1 MPLAAL
7 AIGGIT
13 SLIGGGIA
21 AHGASQAAKTQATAA
36 QQAQQQIAQAQQG
49 AIGTLTSTTNQARAG
64 YQPYQQLGAGATANL
79 GQMMQPGGYLATPW
93 SQQFTAPTL
102 EQAQATPGYQFAL
115 QQGLGAIQSSA
126 AARGTALNTG
136 TMKDLAGY
144 ATGAANQTYGDVY
157 NRAMNQYLTNQN
169 TFMQNQQNM
178 YNRLTGLSSIG
189 QWATGNLG
197 NLTAGL
203 GRNIA
208 DVTMQG
214 TQAQT
219 QALQNAAAAR
229 ASGMV
234 GSANA
239 WGGAL
244 SNIGNMLGGYSMM
257 SQGARQT
264 RPIGGLGTSLWTPQ
278 PVPGTSDLLQA
289 PEYSP
294 PPGLSTLG
302 TSGNLSQMLPPLPQM
317 PGGAYPYPMTGAAVA
332 GIPPGYQAGLPSMSI
347 YGGPS

>member
-49 AIGTLTSTTNQARAG
+49 AIGTLTGTTNQAIAG

-229 ASGMV
+229 ASGTV
-234 GSANA
+234 GAANA
-239 WGGAL
+239 WGGTLGNIGQMFGDYAMATQGANPPSTKPYDIGGTGSAL
-244 SNIGNMLGGYSMM
+244 MTPSPVPSVSNLYSPENPTAPNIGNLSSMLG
-257 SQGARQT
+257 
-264 RPIGGLGTSLWTPQ
+264 
-278 PVPGTSDLLQA
+278 
-289 PEYSP
+289 
-294 PPGLSTLG
+294 
-302 TSGNLSQMLPPLPQM
+302 PLPQM

>member
-1 MPLAAL
+1 
-7 AIGGIT
+7 
-13 SLIGGGIA
+13 
-21 AHGASQAAKTQATAA
+21 
-36 QQAQQQIAQAQQG
+36 
-49 AIGTLTSTTNQARAG
+49 
-64 YQPYQQLGAGATANL
+64 
-79 GQMMQPGGYLATPW
+79 
-93 SQQFTAPTL
+93 
-102 EQAQATPGYQFAL
+102 
-115 QQGLGAIQSSA
+115 
-126 AARGTALNTG
+126 
-136 TMKDLAGY
+136 
-144 ATGAANQTYGDVY
+144 
-157 NRAMNQYLTNQN
+157 
-169 TFMQNQQNM
+169 MQNQQNM

-197 NLTAGL
+197 NLTSAL
-203 GRNIA
+203 GRNVA
-208 DVTMQG
+208 NVTMSG
-214 TQAQT
+214 TEQQN
-219 QALQNAAAAR
+219 QALQNAVAAR

-264 RPIGGLGTSLWTPQ
+264 RPIGGPGTPLWTPQ

-317 PGGAYPYPMTGAAVA
+317 PGGAYPYPAVA